1 MTTFQPRLR
10 LRLVSRRKPR
20 GWLDD
25 AGVAAVEFA
34 LILPVLWTLIMAIL
48 DWSYYFYLCET
59 AVNAAREGARVGVI
73 QATEGLAAS
82 EGVSTATNY
91 LGAAGITV
99 GSGVNQATVEATE
112 PSFGTPNMTVTV
124 AIPTFTSLTG
134 FLAPPLIPT
143 GMSYA
148 STMRW
153 EMVP

>member
-1 MTTFQPRLR
+1 MASKCPPRR
-10 LRLVSRRKPR
+10 
-20 GWLDD
+20 WLDD

-48 DWSYYFYLCET
+48 DWSYYFYLAES

-73 QATEGLAAS
+73 QSTEALAESQA
-82 EGVSTATNY
+82 ETTATNY
-91 LGAAGITV
+91 LSAAGITV
-99 GSGVNQATVEATE
+99 GEGVNQATVDATQ
-112 PSFGTPNMTVTV
+112 PSVGTPNMTVTV
-124 AIPTFTSLTG
+124 SIPTFTSLTG

-143 GMSYA
+143 GMSYV